1 MKRGVAIMESGPGCK
16 MQQLYL
22 WDMMKRLGIDP
33 RGGILPRL
41 SLAYATALHRCE
53 ACRSKQQCRMWFD
66 ATPTD
71 TVLAPHFCPN
81 ADILF
86 ELQFD
91 QAGSESTR
99 RRSSRGEISHAVV

>member
-1 MKRGVAIMESGPGCK
+1 MESGSACQK
-16 MQQLYL
+16 QSLHL
-22 WDMMKRLGIDP
+22 WEMMTRLGIDP
-33 RGGILPRL
+33 GGGILPRL
-41 SLAYATALHRCE
+41 SLTYATALHRCE
-53 ACRSKQQCRMWFD
+53 ECRSKQRCRMWLG
-66 ATPTD
+66 ATSTD

-99 RRSSRGEISHAVV
+99 RRSSQGEISHAVG

>member
-1 MKRGVAIMESGPGCK
+1 MESGPACK
-16 MQQLYL
+16 KQPLCL
-22 WDMMKRLGIDP
+22 WEMMKRLGIDP
-33 RGGILPRL
+33 GGGILPRL

-53 ACRSKQQCRMWFD
+53 ECRSKQHCRMWLD

-91 QAGSESTR
+91 QAGSASAR
-99 RRSSRGEISHAVV
+99 RRSPQGEISHAVD